1 MGFWSNFWG
10 FVKKKIDQYDEEK
23 KIVVKVQDWED
34 VREYNPLAIANTK
47 LTSLVCDE
55 ATVELQTDSALV
67 QPLIP
72 LAENLEAKRY
82 EICAMMNGKGG
93 CFVTMATGED
103 DEPYHRIIAPA
114 DVSVYRMVA
123 DKMYEVAMVIDK
135 KIVKH
140 REYRLIRHHI
150 LDENGTLYVYY
161 YTTDKSGN
169 EEYLAEWE
177 HYKNDNVAYYNA
189 NNIGVAYFKSPQ
201 DSRGLSQW
209 GVPLNLGCE
218 EVENQIKVARN
229 NLDEEMHLMKAKLFA
244 DDSIAR
250 KITSK
255 YSQYSQNYC
264 EGNYGKEYGERFDL
278 PEGIYTIRKKAGVDG
293 TLIDSFAPSTR
304 YNDYKQKLIDAKAD
318 WEDMVGL
325 DRGFLTEAEHTAG
338 ATATEIRTAN
348 TKTRSFVKKIQ
359 SAMFDGIKATLE
371 ADAVFLN
378 IPLDL
383 YSLAV
388 DWWDAFSDEREQWER
403 LKEAK
408 AEGAAETE
416 DLVIFQFPN
425 LSDEERK
432 AKMERIRAEQ
442 QTNTDQAIENIL
454 NGR

>member
-23 KIVVKVQDWED
+23 KLVVKVQAWED

-55 ATVELQTDSALV
+55 ATVELATDSTLV
-67 QPLIP
+67 DPLKT
-72 LAENLEAKRY
+72 LANHLEAKRY
-82 EICAMMNGKGG
+82 DICGMMNGKGG

-103 DEPYHRIIAPA
+103 NEPYHRIIAPA

-123 DKMYEVAMVIDK
+123 DKMYEVAMIIDK

-161 YTTDKSGN
+161 YTTDKAGN

-177 HYKNDNVAYYNA
+177 HYKNDNVMYLNA

-201 DSRGLSQW
+201 DSRGLSEW
-209 GVPLNLGCE
+209 GVPLNFGCE
-218 EVENQIKVARN
+218 EVEASINIARKD
-229 NLDEEMHLMKAKLFA
+229 LDEEMQLMKAKLFA
-244 DDSIAR
+244 DDSIVR
-250 KITSK
+250 KIGA
-255 YSQYSQNYC
+255 N
-264 EGNYGKEYGERFDL
+264 EGARYDL
-278 PEGIYTIRKKAGVDG
+278 PEGVYTIRKKAGVDG

-304 YNDYKQKLIDAKAD
+304 YNDYKQKLTDAKAD

-383 YSLAV
+383 YTIMVDWFDAFLDEEAQYQRIASAV
-388 DWWDAFSDEREQWER
+388 DRGVLEKEDELRW
-403 LKEAK
+403 LY
-408 AEGAAETE
+408 
-416 DLVIFQFPN
+416 PN
-425 LSDEERK
+425 MTDEEIADK
-432 AKMERIRAEQ
+432 LARISAQ
-442 QTNTDQAIENIL
+442 AQTNTDQAIERIL
-454 NGR
+454 MGQ

>member
-23 KIVVKVQDWED
+23 KIVVKVQDWENIT
-34 VREYNPLAIANTK
+34 EYNPLAIANTK

-55 ATVELQTDSALV
+55 ATVELQTDSTLV

-82 EICAMMNGKGG
+82 EICSLMNGKGG
-93 CFVTMATGED
+93 AFVTMATGED

-123 DKMYEVAMVIDK
+123 EKIYEVAMVIDK

-189 NNIGVAYFKSPQ
+189 NNIGIAYFKSPQ

-209 GVPLNLGCE
+209 GVPLNFGCE
-218 EVENQIKVARN
+218 EVEAEISKDRQA
-229 NLDEEMHLMKAKLFA
+229 LSAEMKKAEMKLFV
-244 DDSIAR
+244 DKSITR
-250 KITSK
+250 IEHT
-255 YSQYSQNYC
+255 QN
-264 EGNYGKEYGERFDL
+264 GDRYGL
-278 PEGIYTIRKKAGVDG
+278 PEDVFVIQKKAGIDG
-293 TLIDSFAPSTR
+293 GLIDEFAPTTR

-325 DRGFLTEAEHTAG
+325 DRGFLTDAEHTAG

-383 YSLAV
+383 YSVTVDWFDAFQDETELYNRIVSAV
-388 DWWDAFSDEREQWER
+388 DRGILEKEDELRW
-403 LKEAK
+403 LY
-408 AEGAAETE
+408 
-416 DLVIFQFPN
+416 PN
-425 LSDEERK
+425 MTDEEIADK
-432 AKMERIRAEQ
+432 LARISAQ
-442 QTNTDQAIENIL
+442 AQTNTDQALERIL
-454 NGR
+454 TGQ

>member
-10 FVKKKIDQYDEEK
+10 FVKKKIDEYDEEK
-23 KIVVKVQDWED
+23 KIQVKIQPWED

-47 LTSLVCDE
+47 LTTLVCDE
-55 ATVELQTDSALV
+55 ATVELQTDSTLV
-67 QPLIP
+67 EPLKL
-72 LAENLEAKRY
+72 LADDLEAKRY
-82 EICAMMNGKGG
+82 EICAMISGKGG

-123 DKMYEVAMVIDK
+123 NKIYEVAMVIDK
-135 KIVKH
+135 KTVKH
-140 REYRLIRHHI
+140 REYRLVRHHI

-189 NNIGVAYFKSPQ
+189 NNIGVAYYKSPQ
-201 DSRGLSQW
+201 DSRGLSPVW
-209 GVPLNLGCE
+209 GVPLNFGCE
-218 EVENQIKVARN
+218 EVEQSIKTARN
-229 NLDEEMHLMKAKLFA
+229 NLDEEMHLMKSKLFA
-244 DDSIAR
+244 DETISR
-250 KITSK
+250 KISTK
-255 YSQYSQNYC
+255 D
-264 EGNYGKEYGERFDL
+264 GERFDL

-383 YSLAV
+383 YTVYVDWMDAFEDLDKQYERIVSAV
-388 DWWDAFSDEREQWER
+388 DRGILEKEDE
-403 LKEAK
+403 LKW
-408 AEGAAETE
+408 
-416 DLVIFQFPN
+416 LYPN
-425 LSDEERK
+425 MTDEEIADK
-432 AKMERIRAEQ
+432 LARISAQ
-442 QTNTDQAIENIL
+442 TQTNTDQALERIL
-454 NGR
+454 AGQ

>member
-1 MGFWSNFWG
+1 MGLWANFWRW
-10 FVKKKIDQYDEEK
+10 VKKNTDDYAENKGVTVNIQK
-23 KIVVKVQDWED
+23 WED

-55 ATVELQTDSALV
+55 ATVDLATDSALAE
-67 QPLIP
+67 PLKL
-72 LAENLEAKRY
+72 LANHLEAKRY
-82 EICAMMNGKGG
+82 DICGMMNGKGG

-103 DEPYHRIIAPA
+103 NEPYHRIIAPA

-135 KIVKH
+135 KIVDH
-140 REYRLIRHHI
+140 REYKLIRHHV

-177 HYKNDNVAYYNA
+177 HYKNDNVMYLNA

-201 DSRGLSQW
+201 DSRGLSEW
-209 GVPLNLGCE
+209 GVPLNFGCE
-218 EVENQIKVARN
+218 EVEKQIKVARN
-229 NLDEEMHLMKAKLFA
+229 DLDEEMRLMKTKLFA
-244 DDSIAR
+244 DETVAR
-250 KITSK
+250 KISTK
-255 YSQYSQNYC
+255 D
-264 EGNYGKEYGERFDL
+264 GERFDL

-304 YNDYKQKLIDAKAD
+304 YNDYKQKLTDAKAD

-325 DRGFLTEAEHTAG
+325 DRGFLTEAEHTGG

-371 ADAVFLN
+371 SDAVFLN

-383 YSLAV
+383 YTVMVDWFDAFLDEEAQYSRIASAV
-388 DWWDAFSDEREQWER
+388 DRGVLEKEDELRW
-403 LKEAK
+403 LY
-408 AEGAAETE
+408 
-416 DLVIFQFPN
+416 PN
-425 LSDEERK
+425 MTDEEIAEKLARLQATQTANTDK
-432 AKMERIRAEQ
+432 ALERILIGQ
-442 QTNTDQAIENIL
+442 
-454 NGR
+454 

>member
-55 ATVELQTDSALV
+55 ATVELQTDSTLV
-67 QPLIP
+67 DPLKP
-72 LAENLEAKRY
+72 LADDLEAKRY
-82 EICAMMNGKGG
+82 EICAMISGKGG

-103 DEPYHRIIAPA
+103 DEPYHRIIAPD

-123 DKMYEVAMVIDK
+123 NKMYEVAMVIDK

-177 HYKNDNVAYYNA
+177 HYKNDNVMYIGA
-189 NNIGVAYFKSPQ
+189 NNIGISYFKSPQ

-209 GVPLNLGCE
+209 GVPLNFGCE

-229 NLDEEMHLMKAKLFA
+229 NLDEEMHLMKTKLFA
-244 DDSIAR
+244 DETISR
-250 KITSK
+250 KIGTK
-255 YSQYSQNYC
+255 D
-264 EGNYGKEYGERFDL
+264 GERFDL

-304 YNDYKQKLIDAKAD
+304 YADYKQKLIDAKAD

-359 SAMFDGIKATLE
+359 SAMFDGIKETLE

-378 IPLDL
+378 IPIDL
-383 YSLAV
+383 YTVVVDWYDAFLDEETQYNRIASAV
-388 DWWDAFSDEREQWER
+388 DRGVLEKEDELRWLYPNMTDEEISEKLER
-403 LKEAK
+403 LKMSQQINAD
-408 AEGAAETE
+408 AA
-416 DLVIFQFPN
+416 L
-425 LSDEERK
+425 ER
-432 AKMERIRAEQ
+432 
-442 QTNTDQAIENIL
+442 IL
-454 NGR
+454 NGGA

>member
-1 MGFWSNFWG
+1 MGLWANFWRW
-10 FVKKKIDQYDEEK
+10 VKKNTDDYAESKGT
-23 KIVVKVQDWED
+23 IVNIQKWED

-55 ATVELQTDSALV
+55 ATVELQTDSTLV

-72 LAENLEAKRY
+72 LAENLEARRY

-103 DEPYHRIIAPA
+103 DEPYHRVIAPV
-114 DVSVYRMVA
+114 DVSVYKMVA

-135 KIVKH
+135 KVVKH

-161 YTTDKSGN
+161 YTTDKVGN

-177 HYKNDNVAYYNA
+177 HYKNDNVMYLNA

-209 GVPLNLGCE
+209 GVPLNFGCE

-229 NLDEEMHLMKAKLFA
+229 NLDEEMHLMKTKLFA
-244 DDSIAR
+244 DETVAR
-250 KITSK
+250 KIGTK
-255 YSQYSQNYC
+255 D
-264 EGNYGKEYGERFDL
+264 GERFDL

-293 TLIDSFAPSTR
+293 TLVDSFAPSTR
-304 YNDYKQKLIDAKAD
+304 YNDYKQKLVDAKAD

-359 SAMFDGIKATLE
+359 SSMFDGIKATLE

-383 YSLAV
+383 YTVMVDWYDAFLDEEAQYQRIASAV
-388 DWWDAFSDEREQWER
+388 DRGVLEKEDELKWLYPNMTDEEIAEKLER
-403 LKEAK
+403 LQA
-408 AEGAAETE
+408 T
-416 DLVIFQFPN
+416 
-425 LSDEERK
+425 
-432 AKMERIRAEQ
+432 
-442 QTNTDQAIENIL
+442 QTANTDQALERIL
-454 NGR
+454 AGQ

>member
-10 FVKKKIDQYDEEK
+10 FVKKKIDEYDEDK
-23 KIVVKVQDWED
+23 KIQVKIQPWED

-55 ATVELQTDSALV
+55 ATVELQTDSTLV
-67 QPLIP
+67 EPLKP
-72 LAENLEAKRY
+72 LADDLEAKRY
-82 EICAMMNGKGG
+82 EICSMVNGKGG

-123 DKMYEVAMVIDK
+123 NKMYEVAMVIDK

-140 REYRLIRHHI
+140 REYRLVRHHI

-169 EEYLAEWE
+169 EEILPEWE
-177 HYKNDNVAYYNA
+177 HYKNDDVAYYNA
-189 NNIGVAYFKSPQ
+189 NNIGVAYYKSPQ
-201 DSRGLSQW
+201 DSRGLSPVW
-209 GVPLNLGCE
+209 GVPLNYGCE
-218 EVENQIKVARN
+218 EVEAKLKKASKDY
-229 NLDEEMHLMKAKLFA
+229 DEEADLMKAKTFA
-244 DDSIAR
+244 DESIVR
-250 KITSK
+250 KITTK
-255 YSQYSQNYC
+255 D
-264 EGNYGKEYGERFDL
+264 GERFDL

-293 TLIDSFAPSTR
+293 TLIDSFSPPTR
-304 YNDYKQKLIDAKAD
+304 LPDYKQKLIDAKAD

-325 DRGFLTEAEHTAG
+325 DRGFLTEAEHTSN

-348 TKTRSFVKKIQ
+348 TKTRSFVKRLQ

-383 YSLAV
+383 YTVTVDWFDSFLNEEEQYQRIANAV
-388 DWWDAFSDEREQWER
+388 DRGILEKEDE
-403 LKEAK
+403 LKW
-408 AEGAAETE
+408 
-416 DLVIFQFPN
+416 LYPN
-425 LSDEERK
+425 MTDEEIADK
-432 AKMERIRAEQ
+432 LARIQATQ
-442 QTNTDQAIENIL
+442 QTNKDLAIENIL

>member
-55 ATVELQTDSALV
+55 ATVELQTDSTLV
-67 QPLIP
+67 DPLIP
-72 LAENLEAKRY
+72 LADDLEAKRY

-123 DKMYEVAMVIDK
+123 NKMDEVAMVIDK
-135 KIVKH
+135 KIAKH
-140 REYRLIRHHI
+140 REYRLVRHHI

-177 HYKNDNVAYYNA
+177 HYKNDNVMYMNA
-189 NNIGVAYFKSPQ
+189 FNIGVAYFRSPQ

-209 GVPLNLGCE
+209 GVPLNFGCE
-218 EVENQIKVARN
+218 EVEQSIKTARK
-229 NLDEEMHLMKAKLFA
+229 NLDEEMHLMKTKLFA
-244 DDSIAR
+244 DETISR
-250 KITSK
+250 KISTK
-255 YSQYSQNYC
+255 D
-264 EGNYGKEYGERFDL
+264 GERFDL

-383 YSLAV
+383 WTVTVDFFDSFADEEAQYQRIANAV
-388 DWWDAFSDEREQWER
+388 DRGILEKEDE
-403 LKEAK
+403 LKW
-408 AEGAAETE
+408 
-416 DLVIFQFPN
+416 LYPN
-425 LSDEERK
+425 MTDEEIADK
-432 AKMERIRAEQ
+432 LERISATQ
-442 QTNTDQAIENIL
+442 ATNTDQALERIL
-454 NGR
+454 AGQ

>member
-10 FVKKKIDQYDEEK
+10 FVKKKIDQYDEDK
-23 KIVVKVQDWED
+23 KIGVKVQDWED

-55 ATVELQTDSALV
+55 ATVELQTDSTLV

-82 EICAMMNGKGG
+82 EIASMMLGKGG
-93 CFVTMATGED
+93 VFVTMATGED

-135 KIVKH
+135 KVVKH

-169 EEYLAEWE
+169 EEYLDEWE

-189 NNIGVAYFKSPQ
+189 NNIGVAYYKSPQ

-209 GVPLNLGCE
+209 GVPLNFGCE

-229 NLDEEMHLMKAKLFA
+229 NLDEEMHLMKTKLFA
-244 DDSIAR
+244 DDSITR
-250 KITSK
+250 KIAT
-255 YSQYSQNYC
+255 
-264 EGNYGKEYGERFDL
+264 KESDRYDM

-304 YNDYKQKLIDAKAD
+304 YNDYKQKLNDALQD
-318 WEDMVGL
+318 WENQVGL
-325 DRGFLTEAEHTAG
+325 DRGFLTEQEHTSG

-359 SAMFDGIKATLE
+359 YAMFDGIKATLE

-383 YSLAV
+383 YTVMVDWFDAFQDEQEQYNRIASAV
-388 DWWDAFSDEREQWER
+388 DRGVLEKEDELRW
-403 LKEAK
+403 LY
-408 AEGAAETE
+408 
-416 DLVIFQFPN
+416 PN
-425 LSDEERK
+425 MTDEEIADK
-432 AKMERIRAEQ
+432 LARISAQ
-442 QTNTDQAIENIL
+442 AQTNTDQALERIL
-454 NGR
+454 AGQ

>member
-34 VREYNPLAIANTK
+34 VRDYNPSAIATTK

-55 ATVELQTDSALV
+55 ATIDVVTDSKIA
-67 QPLIP
+67 QPLVDMGKQ
-72 LAENLEAKRY
+72 LQAKKY
-82 EICAMMNGKGG
+82 EVCGMMVAKGG
-93 CFVTMATGED
+93 AFLTMATGD
-103 DEPYHRIIAPA
+103 NGEPYHRIIASA

-189 NNIGVAYFKSPQ
+189 RNIGVAYFRSPQ

-209 GVPLNLGCE
+209 GVPLNFGCE
-218 EVENQIKVARN
+218 EVEAKLKKARQD
-229 NLDEEMHLMKAKLFA
+229 LDDEMELMKAKLFA
-244 DDSIAR
+244 DESIVR
-250 KITSK
+250 KITA
-255 YSQYSQNYC
+255 
-264 EGNYGKEYGERFDL
+264 KEGERFDL

-293 TLIDSFAPSTR
+293 SLVDAFADATR
-304 YNDYKQKLIDAKAD
+304 YNDYKQNVVDKECD
-318 WEDMVGL
+318 WEDQVGL
-325 DRGFLTEAEHTAG
+325 DRGFLSEAEHTSG

-348 TKTRSFVKKIQ
+348 TKTRSFVKRLQ

-383 YSLAV
+383 YTVMVDWLDAFQDEQEQYNRIVSAV
-388 DWWDAFSDEREQWER
+388 DRGVLEKADE
-403 LKEAK
+403 LKW
-408 AEGAAETE
+408 
-416 DLVIFQFPN
+416 LYPN
-425 LSDEERK
+425 MTDEEIEEKIARIDAGKSADADK
-432 AKMERIRAEQ
+432 ALE
-442 QTNTDQAIENIL
+442 DIL

>member
-10 FVKKKIDQYDEEK
+10 FVKKKIDEYDEEK
-23 KIVVKVQDWED
+23 KIQVKIQPWED

-47 LTSLVCDE
+47 LASLVCDE
-55 ATVELQTDSALV
+55 ATVELQTDSTLV
-67 QPLIP
+67 EPLIP
-72 LAENLEAKRY
+72 LAEDLEAKRY

-93 CFVTMATGED
+93 CFVTMATDED

-123 DKMYEVAMVIDK
+123 NKMYEVAMVIDK

-140 REYRLIRHHI
+140 KEYRLVRHHI

-177 HYKNDNVAYYNA
+177 HYKNDNVKYMNA
-189 NNIGVAYFKSPQ
+189 FNIGVAYFKSPQ

-209 GVPLNLGCE
+209 GVPLNFGCE
-218 EVENQIKVARN
+218 EVEQSIKTARN
-229 NLDEEMHLMKAKLFA
+229 NLDEEMHLMKTKLFA
-244 DDSIAR
+244 DETISR
-250 KITSK
+250 KIGTK
-255 YSQYSQNYC
+255 D
-264 EGNYGKEYGERFDL
+264 GERFDL

-371 ADAVFLN
+371 ADAMFLN
-378 IPLDL
+378 IPLEL
-383 YSLAV
+383 YTVAV
-388 DWWDAFSDEREQWER
+388 DWFDAFQD
-403 LKEAK
+403 
-408 AEGAAETE
+408 ETE
-416 DLVIFQFPN
+416 LYNRIVSAVDRGVLERADELKWLYPN
-425 LSDEERK
+425 MTDEEIADK
-432 AKMERIRAEQ
+432 LARIEAQ
-442 QTNTDQAIENIL
+442 SKVNTDVALERIL
-454 NGR
+454 NGGD

>member
-23 KIVVKVQDWED
+23 KIVVKVQDWENIT
-34 VREYNPLAIANTK
+34 EYNPLAIANTK

-55 ATVELQTDSALV
+55 ATVELQTDSTLV
-67 QPLIP
+67 EPLKP

-93 CFVTMATGED
+93 AFVTMATGED

-140 REYRLIRHHI
+140 REYRLVRHHI
-150 LDENGTLYVYY
+150 LDNEGTLWIFF
-161 YTTDKSGN
+161 YTTDKAGN

-177 HYKNDNVAYYNA
+177 KEKDKNVKLINA
-189 NNIGVAYFKSPQ
+189 NNIGIAYFRSPQ
-201 DSRGLSQW
+201 DSRGLEPVW
-209 GVPLNLGCE
+209 GVPLNFGCE
-218 EVENQIKVARN
+218 EVENQIRVARN
-229 NLDEEMHLMKAKLFA
+229 NLDEEMHLMKTKLFA
-244 DDSIAR
+244 DDSITR
-250 KITSK
+250 KIATK
-255 YSQYSQNYC
+255 
-264 EGNYGKEYGERFDL
+264 EGDRYDM

-304 YNDYKQKLIDAKAD
+304 YADYKQKLIDAKAD

-383 YSLAV
+383 YTVMIDWFDAFLDEEAQYNRIASAV
-388 DWWDAFSDEREQWER
+388 DRGVLEKEDELRW
-403 LKEAK
+403 LY
-408 AEGAAETE
+408 
-416 DLVIFQFPN
+416 PN
-425 LSDEERK
+425 MTDEE
-432 AKMERIRAEQ
+432 IAEKLARLETQ
-442 QTNTDQAIENIL
+442 SQVNTDAAIERIL
-454 NGR
+454 NGGA

>member
-55 ATVELQTDSALV
+55 ATVELQTDSSLV
-67 QPLIP
+67 EPLIP

-189 NNIGVAYFKSPQ
+189 NNIGVAYYKSPQ
-201 DSRGLSQW
+201 DSRGFSQW
-209 GVPLNLGCE
+209 GVPLNFGCE
-218 EVENQIKVARN
+218 EVEAKLKKARN
-229 NLDEEMHLMKAKLFA
+229 DYDEEAELMKAKLFA
-244 DDSIAR
+244 DKSIVLA
-250 KITSK
+250 KKTT
-255 YSQYSQNYC
+255 
-264 EGNYGKEYGERFDL
+264 EGERYDL
-278 PEGIYTIRKKAGVDG
+278 PEGIYTIQKRAGVDG
-293 TLIDSFAPSTR
+293 TLIDSFAPATR
-304 YNDYKQKLIDAKAD
+304 LTEYKQKLIDAKAD

-378 IPLDL
+378 IPFDL
-383 YSLAV
+383 YEVNVDFYDAFQDETELYNRIVSAV
-388 DWWDAFSDEREQWER
+388 DRGVLEKEDELRW
-403 LKEAK
+403 LY
-408 AEGAAETE
+408 
-416 DLVIFQFPN
+416 PN
-425 LSDEERK
+425 MTDEEIANKLARIQ
-432 AKMERIRAEQ
+432 ANNQVNTDMALERILQ
-442 QTNTDQAIENIL
+442 GQ
-454 NGR
+454 

>member
-10 FVKKKIDQYDEEK
+10 FVKKKIDEYEEEK
-23 KIVVKVQDWED
+23 KLVVRVQDWED

-55 ATVELQTDSALV
+55 ATVELQTDSTLV

-82 EICAMMNGKGG
+82 EICSMVNGKGG
-93 CFVTMATGED
+93 AFVTMATGED

-114 DVSVYRMVA
+114 DVSVYHMVA
-123 DKMYEVAMVIDK
+123 NKMYEVAMVIDK

-189 NNIGVAYFKSPQ
+189 DNIGVAYYKSPQ
-201 DSRGLSQW
+201 DSRGLEPVW
-209 GVPLNLGCE
+209 GVPLNFGCE
-218 EVENQIKVARN
+218 EVEQSIKTARN
-229 NLDEEMHLMKAKLFA
+229 NLDEEMHLMKTKLFA
-244 DDSIAR
+244 DETVAR
-250 KITSK
+250 KIGTK
-255 YSQYSQNYC
+255 D
-264 EGNYGKEYGERFDL
+264 GERFDL

-304 YNDYKQKLIDAKAD
+304 YNDYKQKLIDANAD
-318 WEDMVGL
+318 WEDQVGL

-371 ADAVFLN
+371 ADAIFLN

-383 YSLAV
+383 WTVTVDFFDAFMDEEAQYQRIANAV
-388 DWWDAFSDEREQWER
+388 DRGVLEKEDELRW
-403 LKEAK
+403 LY
-408 AEGAAETE
+408 
-416 DLVIFQFPN
+416 PN
-425 LSDEERK
+425 MTDEEIADK
-432 AKMERIRAEQ
+432 LARISAQ
-442 QTNTDQAIENIL
+442 AQTNTDQALERIL
-454 NGR
+454 AGK

>member
-10 FVKKKIDQYDEEK
+10 FVKKKIDEYDEDK
-23 KIVVKVQDWED
+23 KIQVKIQPWED

-55 ATVELQTDSALV
+55 ATVELQTDSTLV

-72 LAENLEAKRY
+72 LAENLEATRY

-140 REYRLIRHHI
+140 KEYRLIRHHI

-177 HYKNDNVAYYNA
+177 HYKNDNVMYIGA
-189 NNIGVAYFKSPQ
+189 NNIGVAYYKSPQ
-201 DSRGLSQW
+201 DSRGLSPVW
-209 GVPLNLGCE
+209 GVPLNYGCE
-218 EVENQIKVARN
+218 EVEHSIKTARN
-229 NLDEEMHLMKAKLFA
+229 NLDEEMHLMKVKLFA
-244 DDSIAR
+244 DETISR
-250 KITSK
+250 KISTK
-255 YSQYSQNYC
+255 D
-264 EGNYGKEYGERFDL
+264 GERFDL

-293 TLIDSFAPSTR
+293 TLIDSFAPATR

-383 YSLAV
+383 YTVYIDWYDAFLNEDEQYQRIANAV
-388 DWWDAFSDEREQWER
+388 DRGILEKEDE
-403 LKEAK
+403 LKW
-408 AEGAAETE
+408 
-416 DLVIFQFPN
+416 LYPN
-425 LSDEERK
+425 MTDEEIADK
-432 AKMERIRAEQ
+432 LARISAQ
-442 QTNTDQAIENIL
+442 AQTNTDQALERIL
-454 NGR
+454 AGQ

>member
-23 KIVVKVQDWED
+23 KIVVKVQDWENIT
-34 VREYNPLAIANTK
+34 EYNPLAIANTK

-55 ATVELQTDSALV
+55 ATVELQTDSTLV
-67 QPLIP
+67 EPLIP

-82 EICAMMNGKGG
+82 EICSTMCGKGG
-93 CFVTMATGED
+93 VFVTMATGED

-177 HYKNDNVAYYNA
+177 HYKNDNVMYIGA
-189 NNIGVAYFKSPQ
+189 NNIGVAYFRSPQ

-209 GVPLNLGCE
+209 GVPLNFGCE

-229 NLDEEMHLMKAKLFA
+229 NLDEEMHLMKTKLFA
-244 DDSIAR
+244 DETISR
-250 KITSK
+250 KIGTK
-255 YSQYSQNYC
+255 D
-264 EGNYGKEYGERFDL
+264 GERFDL

-383 YSLAV
+383 YTVSVDWFDAFQDETELYNRIVSAV
-388 DWWDAFSDEREQWER
+388 DRGVLEKEDELRW
-403 LKEAK
+403 LY
-408 AEGAAETE
+408 
-416 DLVIFQFPN
+416 PN
-425 LSDEERK
+425 MTDEE
-432 AKMERIRAEQ
+432 IAEKLARLEAQ
-442 QTNTDQAIENIL
+442 SQVNTDAALERIL
-454 NGR
+454 NGG

>member
-1 MGFWSNFWG
+1 MGLWANFWRW
-10 FVKKKIDQYDEEK
+10 VKKNSDQYDEEK
-23 KIVVKVQDWED
+23 KLIVRVQDWENIT
-34 VREYNPLAIANTK
+34 EYNPLAIANTK

-55 ATVELQTDSALV
+55 ATVELQTDSTLV
-67 QPLIP
+67 EPLIP

-82 EICAMMNGKGG
+82 EICSMMNGKGG

-135 KIVKH
+135 KVVKH

-189 NNIGVAYFKSPQ
+189 NNIGVAYYKSPQ

-209 GVPLNLGCE
+209 GVPLNFGCE

-229 NLDEEMHLMKAKLFA
+229 NLDEEMHLMKSKLFA
-244 DDSIAR
+244 DETVAR
-250 KITSK
+250 KIGTK
-255 YSQYSQNYC
+255 D
-264 EGNYGKEYGERFDL
+264 GERFDL

-348 TKTRSFVKKIQ
+348 TKTRSFVKKVQ

-383 YSLAV
+383 YEVNV
-388 DWWDAFSDEREQWER
+388 DFFDAFSDETEQWNR
-403 LKEAK
+403 LLQGRENGVV
-408 AEGAAETE
+408 EDE
-416 DLVIFQFPN
+416 DLITWLFPT
-425 LSDEERK
+425 LSEQEK
-432 AKMERIRAEQ
+432 ADKIARISEKSKL
-442 QTNTDQAIENIL
+442 NTDEALNRIL
-454 NGR
+454 QGQ

>member
-23 KIVVKVQDWED
+23 KIVVKVQDWENIT
-34 VREYNPLAIANTK
+34 EYNPLAIANTK

-55 ATVELQTDSALV
+55 ATVELQTDSTLV
-67 QPLIP
+67 QPLIS

-177 HYKNDNVAYYNA
+177 RYKNDNVAYYNA

-209 GVPLNLGCE
+209 GVPLNFGSE
-218 EVENQIKVARN
+218 EVENEIKVARKD
-229 NLDEEMHLMKAKLFA
+229 LDEEMHLMKAKLFA
-244 DDSIAR
+244 DKSITLAEKTKEGAR
-250 KITSK
+250 
-255 YSQYSQNYC
+255 Y
-264 EGNYGKEYGERFDL
+264 DL
-278 PEGIYTIRKKAGVDG
+278 PEGIYTVQKRAGVDG
-293 TLIDSFAPSTR
+293 TLIDEFAPSTR

-325 DRGFLTEAEHTAG
+325 DRGFLTEAEHTTG

-383 YSLAV
+383 YTVMVDWFDAFQDEQEQYNRIVSAV
-388 DWWDAFSDEREQWER
+388 DRGVLEKEDELRW
-403 LKEAK
+403 LY
-408 AEGAAETE
+408 
-416 DLVIFQFPN
+416 PN
-425 LSDEERK
+425 MTDEEIADK
-432 AKMERIRAEQ
+432 LARISAQ
-442 QTNTDQAIENIL
+442 AQTNTDQALERIL
-454 NGR
+454 AGQ

>member
-10 FVKKKIDQYDEEK
+10 FVKKKIDEHDEEK
-23 KIVVKVQDWED
+23 KIQVKIQPWED

-55 ATVELQTDSALV
+55 ATVELQTDSTLV
-67 QPLIP
+67 EQLKP
-72 LAENLEAKRY
+72 LADDLEAKRY
-82 EICAMMNGKGG
+82 EICSMVNGKGG

-123 DKMYEVAMVIDK
+123 NKMYEVAMVIDK
-135 KIVKH
+135 KIVKN
-140 REYRLIRHHI
+140 REYRLVRHHI

-169 EEYLAEWE
+169 EEILPEWE

-189 NNIGVAYFKSPQ
+189 NNIGVAYYKSPQ
-201 DSRGLSQW
+201 DSRGLSPVW
-209 GVPLNLGCE
+209 GVPLNFGCE
-218 EVENQIKVARN
+218 EVEQSIKTARN
-229 NLDEEMHLMKAKLFA
+229 NLDEEMHLMKTKLFA
-244 DDSIAR
+244 DETISR
-250 KITSK
+250 KIGTK
-255 YSQYSQNYC
+255 D
-264 EGNYGKEYGERFDL
+264 GERFDL

-293 TLIDSFAPSTR
+293 TLIDSFAPATR

-371 ADAVFLN
+371 ADAMFLN

-383 YSLAV
+383 YTVSVDWYDAFQDETELYNRIASAV
-388 DWWDAFSDEREQWER
+388 DRGVLEKSDE
-403 LKEAK
+403 LKW
-408 AEGAAETE
+408 
-416 DLVIFQFPN
+416 LYPN
-425 LSDEERK
+425 MTDEEITDKLSRLE
-432 AKMERIRAEQ
+432 AQ
-442 QTNTDQAIENIL
+442 SQVNTDVALERIL
-454 NGR
+454 NGGA

>member
-1 MGFWSNFWG
+1 MGFWSNLGFWNNFWG
-10 FVKKKIDQYDEEK
+10 FVKKKFDEYDEEK
-23 KIVVKVQDWED
+23 KIQVKIQPWED

-55 ATVELQTDSALV
+55 ATVELQTDSTLV
-67 QPLIP
+67 EPLKP
-72 LAENLEAKRY
+72 LADDLEAKRY
-82 EICAMMNGKGG
+82 EICSMVNGKGG
-93 CFVTMATGED
+93 AFVTMATGED

-123 DKMYEVAMVIDK
+123 NKMYEVAMVIDK

-169 EEYLAEWE
+169 EEYLEEWE
-177 HYKNDNVAYYNA
+177 HYKNDNVMYIGA
-189 NNIGVAYFKSPQ
+189 NNIGVAYYKSPQ
-201 DSRGLSQW
+201 DSRGLEPVW
-209 GVPLNLGCE
+209 GVPLNFGCE
-218 EVENQIKVARN
+218 EVEQSIKTARN
-229 NLDEEMHLMKAKLFA
+229 NLDEEMHLMKSKLFA
-244 DDSIAR
+244 DETVAR
-250 KITSK
+250 KIGTK
-255 YSQYSQNYC
+255 D
-264 EGNYGKEYGERFDL
+264 GDRFDL
-278 PEGIYTIRKKAGVDG
+278 PEGIYPIRKKAGVDG
-293 TLIDSFAPSTR
+293 TRIDSFAPSTR
-304 YNDYKQKLIDAKAD
+304 YSDYKQKLIDAKAD

-383 YSLAV
+383 YSLKI
-388 DWWDAFSDEREQWER
+388 DWFDTYQNEQELHDRISNDIQNGFEEIDEIIR
-403 LKEAK
+403 
-408 AEGAAETE
+408 
-416 DLVIFQFPN
+416 FNHPN
-425 LSDEERK
+425 LTPEEIQEK
-432 AKMERIRAEQ
+432 IERIKATQ
-442 QTNTDQAIENIL
+442 QTNTDVALEKIL
-454 NGR
+454 NGGA

>member
-23 KIVVKVQDWED
+23 KIVVKVQDWENIT
-34 VREYNPLAIANTK
+34 EYNPLAIANTK

-55 ATVELQTDSALV
+55 ATVELQTDSTLV
-67 QPLIP
+67 EPLKP

-82 EICAMMNGKGG
+82 DICAMMNGKGG

-150 LDENGTLYVYY
+150 LDNEGTLWIYF
-161 YTTDKSGN
+161 YTTDKAGN

-177 HYKNDNVAYYNA
+177 AEKDKNIKLINA
-189 NNIGVAYFKSPQ
+189 NNIGVAYFRSPQ

-209 GVPLNLGCE
+209 GVPLNFGCE
-218 EVENQIKVARN
+218 EVEAKLKKARKD
-229 NLDEEMHLMKAKLFA
+229 LDEEMELMKAKLFA
-244 DDSIAR
+244 DESIVR
-250 KITSK
+250 KITA
-255 YSQYSQNYC
+255 
-264 EGNYGKEYGERFDL
+264 KEGERFDL
-278 PEGIYTIRKKAGVDG
+278 PEGIYTIRKKAGIDG
-293 TLIDSFAPSTR
+293 TLVDAFANPTR
-304 YNDYKQKLIDAKAD
+304 YNDYKQNVVDKEGD
-318 WEDMVGL
+318 WEDQVGL
-325 DRGFLTEAEHTAG
+325 DRGFLTEVDPSTAP
-338 ATATEIRTAN
+338 TATQIKN
-348 TKTRSFVKKIQ
+348 SNVKTRSMVKRIQ

-383 YSLAV
+383 YTVMVDWFDAFLDEEAQYNRIASAV
-388 DWWDAFSDEREQWER
+388 DRGVLEKEDELRW
-403 LKEAK
+403 LY
-408 AEGAAETE
+408 
-416 DLVIFQFPN
+416 PN
-425 LSDEERK
+425 MTDEEIADKLARIQ
-432 AKMERIRAEQ
+432 AQSQVNSDLALER
-442 QTNTDQAIENIL
+442 IL
-454 NGR
+454 NGG

>member
-55 ATVELQTDSALV
+55 ATVELQTDSTLV
-67 QPLIP
+67 EPLKP

-82 EICAMMNGKGG
+82 EICSTMCGKGG
-93 CFVTMATGED
+93 VFVTMATGED

-114 DVSVYRMVA
+114 DVSVYRIVA
-123 DKMYEVAMVIDK
+123 DKMYEVAMVIEK

-177 HYKNDNVAYYNA
+177 HYKNDNVMYIGA
-189 NNIGVAYFKSPQ
+189 NNIGVAYYKSPQ

-209 GVPLNLGCE
+209 GVPLNFGCE
-218 EVENQIKVARN
+218 EVEAELKKARN
-229 NLDEEMHLMKAKLFA
+229 DYDEEAELMKAKLFA
-244 DDSIAR
+244 DETVAR
-250 KITSK
+250 KIDTK
-255 YSQYSQNYC
+255 N
-264 EGNYGKEYGERFDL
+264 GERFDL

-293 TLIDSFAPSTR
+293 TLIDSFAPATR
-304 YNDYKQKLIDAKAD
+304 LAEYKQKLIDAKAD
-318 WEDMVGL
+318 WEDCVGL

-383 YSLAV
+383 YEVNVDFYDAFQDETELYNRIVSAV
-388 DWWDAFSDEREQWER
+388 DRGVLEKEDELRW
-403 LKEAK
+403 LY
-408 AEGAAETE
+408 
-416 DLVIFQFPN
+416 PN
-425 LSDEERK
+425 MTDEEIADK
-432 AKMERIRAEQ
+432 LARISAQ
-442 QTNTDQAIENIL
+442 AQTNTDQALERIL
-454 NGR
+454 AGQ

>member
-10 FVKKKIDQYDEEK
+10 FVKKKIDEYDEEK
-23 KIVVKVQDWED
+23 KIQVKIQPWED
-34 VREYNPLAIANTK
+34 VREYNTLAIANTK

-55 ATVELQTDSALV
+55 ATVELQTDSTLV
-67 QPLIP
+67 EPLKP
-72 LAENLEAKRY
+72 LADDLEAKRY
-82 EICAMMNGKGG
+82 EICSMVNGKGG

-123 DKMYEVAMVIDK
+123 NKMYEVAMVIDK
-135 KIVKH
+135 KVVKH
-140 REYRLIRHHI
+140 KEYRLIRHHI
-150 LDENGTLYVYY
+150 LDENGILYVYY

-169 EEYLAEWE
+169 KEYLAEWE
-177 HYKNDNVAYYNA
+177 HYKNDNVMYIGA
-189 NNIGVAYFKSPQ
+189 NNIGVAYYKSPQ

-209 GVPLNLGCE
+209 GVPLNFGCE
-218 EVENQIKVARN
+218 EVEQSIKTARN
-229 NLDEEMHLMKAKLFA
+229 NLDEEMHLMKTKLFA
-244 DDSIAR
+244 DETISR
-250 KITSK
+250 KIGTK
-255 YSQYSQNYC
+255 D
-264 EGNYGKEYGERFDL
+264 GERFDL

-293 TLIDSFAPSTR
+293 TLIDSFAPATR

-383 YSLAV
+383 YTVVV
-388 DWWDAFSDEREQWER
+388 DFFDSFADETEQWNR
-403 LKEAK
+403 LLQGRENGVV
-408 AEGAAETE
+408 EDE
-416 DLVIFQFPN
+416 DLITWLFPT
-425 LSDEERK
+425 LSEQEK
-432 AKMERIRAEQ
+432 ADKIARISAQ
-442 QTNTDQAIENIL
+442 AQTNTDQALERIL
-454 NGR
+454 AGQ

>member
-1 MGFWSNFWG
+1 MGFWDNVRRW
-10 FVKKKIDQYDEEK
+10 VKKTFVDFDEEK
-23 KIVVKVQDWED
+23 KVEVNVQKWED

-55 ATVELQTDSALV
+55 ATVELQTDSTLV
-67 QPLIP
+67 EPLIP

-114 DVSVYRMVA
+114 DVSVYRVVA

-169 EEYLAEWE
+169 EEYLEEWE

-189 NNIGVAYFKSPQ
+189 NNIGVAYYKSPQ

-209 GVPLNLGCE
+209 GVPLNFGCE
-218 EVENQIKVARN
+218 EEEAKLKKARKD
-229 NLDEEMHLMKAKLFA
+229 LDEEMELMKAKLFA
-244 DDSIAR
+244 DESIVR
-250 KITSK
+250 KITA
-255 YSQYSQNYC
+255 
-264 EGNYGKEYGERFDL
+264 KEGERFDL

-293 TLIDSFAPSTR
+293 TLVDAFANPTR
-304 YNDYKQKLIDAKAD
+304 YNDYKQNVVDKEGD
-318 WEDMVGL
+318 WEDQVGL
-325 DRGFLTEAEHTAG
+325 DRGFLTEVDPSTAP
-338 ATATEIRTAN
+338 TATQIKN
-348 TKTRSFVKKIQ
+348 SNVKTRSMVKRIQ

-383 YSLAV
+383 YTVMVDWFDAFQDETELYNRIVSAV
-388 DWWDAFSDEREQWER
+388 DRGVLEKEDELRW
-403 LKEAK
+403 LY
-408 AEGAAETE
+408 
-416 DLVIFQFPN
+416 PN
-425 LSDEERK
+425 MTDEEIADK
-432 AKMERIRAEQ
+432 LARISAQ
-442 QTNTDQAIENIL
+442 AQTNTGQALERIL
-454 NGR
+454 AGQ

>member
-1 MGFWSNFWG
+1 LGFWSNFWG
-10 FVKKKIDQYDEEK
+10 FVKKKIDEYDEEK
-23 KIVVKVQDWED
+23 KVQVKIQPWED

-67 QPLIP
+67 EPLKP
-72 LAENLEAKRY
+72 LADDLEAKRY

-114 DVSVYRMVA
+114 DVSVYRMTA

-140 REYRLIRHHI
+140 KEYRLVRHHI

-177 HYKNDNVAYYNA
+177 HYKNDNVMYMNA
-189 NNIGVAYFKSPQ
+189 FNIGVAYFRSPQ

-209 GVPLNLGCE
+209 GVPLNFGCE

-229 NLDEEMHLMKAKLFA
+229 NLDEEMHLMKSKLFA
-244 DDSIAR
+244 DETVAR
-250 KITSK
+250 KIGTK
-255 YSQYSQNYC
+255 D
-264 EGNYGKEYGERFDL
+264 GERFDL

-325 DRGFLTEAEHTAG
+325 DRGFLTEAEYTSG

-383 YSLAV
+383 YTVMVDFFDAFQDETELYNRIVSAV
-388 DWWDAFSDEREQWER
+388 DRGILEKEDE
-403 LKEAK
+403 LKW
-408 AEGAAETE
+408 
-416 DLVIFQFPN
+416 LYPN
-425 LSDEERK
+425 MSDEEIADK
-432 AKMERIRAEQ
+432 LARISAQ
-442 QTNTDQAIENIL
+442 AQTNTDQALERIL
-454 NGR
+454 AGQ

>member
-55 ATVELQTDSALV
+55 ATVELQTDSTLV

-72 LAENLEAKRY
+72 LAENLEATRY

-103 DEPYHRIIAPA
+103 DEPYHRIIAPV
-114 DVSVYRMVA
+114 DVSVYRIVA

-150 LDENGTLYVYY
+150 LDNEGTLWIYF
-161 YTTDKSGN
+161 YTTDKAGN

-177 HYKNDNVAYYNA
+177 AEKEKNIKLINA
-189 NNIGVAYFKSPQ
+189 NNIGVAYFRSPQ

-209 GVPLNLGCE
+209 GVPLNFGCE

-229 NLDEEMHLMKAKLFA
+229 NLDEEMHLMKTKLFA
-244 DDSIAR
+244 DETVAR
-250 KITSK
+250 KIGTK
-255 YSQYSQNYC
+255 D
-264 EGNYGKEYGERFDL
+264 GERFDL

-318 WEDMVGL
+318 WENMVGL

-359 SAMFDGIKATLE
+359 SAMFDGIKTTLE

-383 YSLAV
+383 YTVMVDWYDAFLDEEAQYNRIASAV
-388 DWWDAFSDEREQWER
+388 DRGVLEKEDELRW
-403 LKEAK
+403 LY
-408 AEGAAETE
+408 
-416 DLVIFQFPN
+416 PN
-425 LSDEERK
+425 MTDEEIADKLARLE
-432 AKMERIRAEQ
+432 AQ
-442 QTNTDQAIENIL
+442 SQVNTDAALEKIL
-454 NGR
+454 NGGR

>member
-1 MGFWSNFWG
+1 MEFWSNFWG
-10 FVKKKIDQYDEEK
+10 FVKRKIDEYDEEK
-23 KIVVKVQDWED
+23 KIQVKIQPWED

-55 ATVELQTDSALV
+55 ATVELQTDSTLV

-72 LAENLEAKRY
+72 LADDLEAKRY
-82 EICAMMNGKGG
+82 EICSMVNGKGG

-123 DKMYEVAMVIDK
+123 NKIYEVAMVIDK
-135 KIVKH
+135 KVVKH

-169 EEYLAEWE
+169 EEYLPEWE
-177 HYKNDNVAYYNA
+177 HYKNDNVMYIGA
-189 NNIGVAYFKSPQ
+189 NNIGVAYYKSPQ
-201 DSRGLSQW
+201 DSRGLSPVW
-209 GVPLNLGCE
+209 GVPLNFGCE
-218 EVENQIKVARN
+218 EVEQSIKTARN
-229 NLDEEMHLMKAKLFA
+229 NLDEEMHLMKTKLFA
-244 DDSIAR
+244 DETVAR
-250 KITSK
+250 KIDTK
-255 YSQYSQNYC
+255 N
-264 EGNYGKEYGERFDL
+264 GERFDL

-293 TLIDSFAPSTR
+293 TLIDSFAPATR

-383 YSLAV
+383 YEVNV
-388 DWWDAFSDEREQWER
+388 DFFDSFADETEQWNR
-403 LKEAK
+403 LLQGRENGVV
-408 AEGAAETE
+408 EDE
-416 DLVIFQFPN
+416 DLITWLFPT
-425 LSDEERK
+425 LSEQEK
-432 AKMERIRAEQ
+432 ADKIARISAQ
-442 QTNTDQAIENIL
+442 AQTNTDQALERIL
-454 NGR
+454 AGQ

>member
-23 KIVVKVQDWED
+23 KLVVKVQDWED

-55 ATVELQTDSALV
+55 ATVELQTDSTLV

-177 HYKNDNVAYYNA
+177 HCKNDNVMYMNA
-189 NNIGVAYFKSPQ
+189 FNIGVAYFRSPQ

-209 GVPLNLGCE
+209 GVPLNFGCE

-229 NLDEEMHLMKAKLFA
+229 NLDEEMHLMKTKLFA
-244 DDSIAR
+244 DETVAR
-250 KITSK
+250 KIGTK
-255 YSQYSQNYC
+255 D
-264 EGNYGKEYGERFDL
+264 GERFDL

-325 DRGFLTEAEHTAG
+325 DRGFLTEVDPTNN
-338 ATATEIRTAN
+338 ATATQIKSSN
-348 TKTRSFVKKIQ
+348 VKTKSLVKKIQ

-383 YSLAV
+383 YTVYIDWYDAFEDTDKQYERIVSAV
-388 DWWDAFSDEREQWER
+388 DRGVLEKEDELRW
-403 LKEAK
+403 LY
-408 AEGAAETE
+408 
-416 DLVIFQFPN
+416 PN
-425 LSDEERK
+425 MTDEEIADK
-432 AKMERIRAEQ
+432 LARISAQ
-442 QTNTDQAIENIL
+442 AQTNTDQALERIL
-454 NGR
+454 AGQ

>member
-55 ATVELQTDSALV
+55 ATVELQTDSTLV

-114 DVSVYRMVA
+114 DVSVYSMVA

-135 KIVKH
+135 KVVKH

-177 HYKNDNVAYYNA
+177 HYKNDNVMYMNA
-189 NNIGVAYFKSPQ
+189 FNIGVAYFRSPQ

-209 GVPLNLGCE
+209 GVPLNFGCE
-218 EVENQIKVARN
+218 EVEAKLKKARN
-229 NLDEEMHLMKAKLFA
+229 DYDEEAELMKAKLFA
-244 DDSIAR
+244 DKSIVLA
-250 KITSK
+250 KKTT
-255 YSQYSQNYC
+255 
-264 EGNYGKEYGERFDL
+264 EGERYDL
-278 PEGIYTIRKKAGVDG
+278 PEGIYTIQKRAGVDG
-293 TLIDSFAPSTR
+293 TLIDSFSPPTR
-304 YNDYKQKLIDAKAD
+304 LADYKQKLIDAKAD

-383 YSLAV
+383 YSLKI
-388 DWWDAFSDEREQWER
+388 DWFDTYQNEQELHDRISNDIQKGFEEIDEIIR
-403 LKEAK
+403 
-408 AEGAAETE
+408 
-416 DLVIFQFPN
+416 FNHPN
-425 LSDEERK
+425 LTPEEIQEK
-432 AKMERIRAEQ
+432 IERIKATQ
-442 QTNTDQAIENIL
+442 AANTDQALERIL
-454 NGR
+454 AGQ

>member
-1 MGFWSNFWG
+1 MRFWSNFWG

-23 KIVVKVQDWED
+23 KLVVKVQDWED

-55 ATVELQTDSALV
+55 ATVELETDSTLV
-67 QPLIP
+67 EPLKP
-72 LAENLEAKRY
+72 LAGNLEAKRY
-82 EICAMMNGKGG
+82 EICSMMNGKGG

-169 EEYLAEWE
+169 EEYFEEWE
-177 HYKNDNVAYYNA
+177 HYKDDNVMYLNA
-189 NNIGVAYFKSPQ
+189 NHIGLAYFKSPQ
-201 DSRGLSQW
+201 DSRGLSPVW
-209 GVPLNLGCE
+209 GVPLNFGCE
-218 EVENQIKVARN
+218 EVEEEIRTARKDLN
-229 NLDEEMHLMKAKLFA
+229 EEMKLMKAKLFA
-244 DDSIAR
+244 DKSITLAEKTKEGAR
-250 KITSK
+250 
-255 YSQYSQNYC
+255 Y
-264 EGNYGKEYGERFDL
+264 DL
-278 PEGIYTIRKKAGVDG
+278 PEGIYTIQKRAGVDG
-293 TLIDSFAPSTR
+293 TLIDEFAPSTR
-304 YNDYKQKLIDAKAD
+304 YNDYKQKLIDSKAD

-378 IPLDL
+378 IPIDL
-383 YSLAV
+383 YSLSVDWFDSFLDEDAQYQRIANAV
-388 DWWDAFSDEREQWER
+388 DRGVLEKEDELRW
-403 LKEAK
+403 LY
-408 AEGAAETE
+408 
-416 DLVIFQFPN
+416 PN
-425 LSDEERK
+425 MSDEEIAEKLARLEAQK
-432 AKMERIRAEQ
+432 QANTDEALERI
-442 QTNTDQAIENIL
+442 L
-454 NGR
+454 SGR

>member
-55 ATVELQTDSALV
+55 ATVELQTDSTLV

-82 EICAMMNGKGG
+82 EICSMMNGKGG

-135 KIVKH
+135 KVVKH
-140 REYRLIRHHI
+140 REYRLIRHHF

-177 HYKNDNVAYYNA
+177 HYKNDNVMYMNA
-189 NNIGVAYFKSPQ
+189 FNIGIAYFRSPQ

-209 GVPLNLGCE
+209 GVPLNFGCE

-229 NLDEEMHLMKAKLFA
+229 NLDEEMHLMKTKLFA
-244 DDSIAR
+244 DETVAR
-250 KITSK
+250 KIGTK
-255 YSQYSQNYC
+255 D
-264 EGNYGKEYGERFDL
+264 GERFDL

-325 DRGFLTEAEHTAG
+325 DRGFLTEAEHTGG

-348 TKTRSFVKKIQ
+348 TKTRSFVKKVQ

-383 YSLAV
+383 YTVMVDWFDAFLDEEAQYQRIANAV
-388 DWWDAFSDEREQWER
+388 DRGVLEKEDELRW
-403 LKEAK
+403 LY
-408 AEGAAETE
+408 
-416 DLVIFQFPN
+416 PN
-425 LSDEERK
+425 MTDEEIADK
-432 AKMERIRAEQ
+432 LARISAQ
-442 QTNTDQAIENIL
+442 AQTNTDQALERIL
-454 NGR
+454 AGQ